1 MYMITFLPGT
11 GEITS
16 AGSIDPNYALKT
28 LPEGAAYVDA
38 LPPGS
43 LSDYRY
49 INGEYVKA
57 AKEDNNAQYHD

>member
-1 MYMITFLPGT
+1 MYLITYVPAT

-16 AGSIDPNYALKT
+16 AGNVNPAYALKT

-43 LSDYRY
+43 LGDYLY
-49 INGEYVKA
+49 INCEYVKA
-57 AKEDNNAQYHD
+57 VKEDNDAQYHA